1 MGSTKRI
8 QYQPHEIQLAD
19 MYKALGHPARIRIL
33 QLLISNESL
42 SCKDLQYELELSQSS
57 VSEHLQKLFD
67 NNLVGS
73 RIVDN
78 LTFFIVNP
86 LSLKHVK
93 NYLKLAVESAKE
105 ENNDYSKVYFK
116 PFNEANYLSDR
127 I

>member
-19 MYKALGHPARIRIL
+19 MYKALGHPARLRIL
-33 QLLISNESL
+33 ELLISNESL
-42 SCKDLQYELELSQSS
+42 FCKQLQYSLQLSAPT
-57 VSEHLQKLFD
+57 VSRHLQLLFD
-67 NNLVGS
+67 NNLIGS
-73 RIVDN
+73 RVVN
-78 LTFFIVNP
+78 NMTFYIVNP

-93 NYLKLAVESAKE
+93 NYLKLVVESAKE